1 MPSSSSIPPP
11 TAPLFPYT
19 TLFRS
24 QEADPPRLSRFLN
37 YNNTCGSNND
47 VLCVALNEPGYSFS
61 LLIDDPDNVTSF
73 VSVNMTSRFYENDGE
88 GNRLTK
94 TYTGPSANQWLR
106 VHYTPPPAIVDRDM
120 STGAITVPFGTMT
133 ITQGP
138 AGGAIIPGDNR
149 FEIHFRM
156 TRPYNA
162 TKSIRGWIRSTSTP
176 NEIPKVF
183 FD

>member
-73 VSVNMTSRFYENDGE
+73 VSVSMTARFYENDGDRKST
-88 GNRLTK
+88 RLNSSHLVIS
-94 TYTGPSANQWLR
+94 YA
-106 VHYTPPPAIVDRDM
+106 
-120 STGAITVPFGTMT
+120 
-133 ITQGP
+133 
-138 AGGAIIPGDNR
+138 
-149 FEIHFRM
+149 
-156 TRPYNA
+156 
-162 TKSIRGWIRSTSTP
+162 
-176 NEIPKVF
+176 VF
-183 FD
+183 FFHPTPDSSPLSLHDALPISGS